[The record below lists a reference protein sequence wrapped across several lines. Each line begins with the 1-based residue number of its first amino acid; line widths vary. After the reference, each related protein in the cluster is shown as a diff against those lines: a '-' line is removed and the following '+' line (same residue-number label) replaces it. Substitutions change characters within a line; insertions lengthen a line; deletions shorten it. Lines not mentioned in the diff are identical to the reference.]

1 MEYLKRVGKI
11 LRESIW
17 ATPGTSF
24 KLMIQILLLTAI
36 VGGITYGLDS
46 LIKLIIRQEGLRLY
60 ELKDA
65 Y

>member
-1 MEYLKRVGKI
+1 MEYLKRVVKS
-11 LRESIW
+11 LRESIR

-46 LIKLIIRQEGLRLY
+46 LIKLIIR
-60 ELKDA
+60 
-65 Y
+65 